1 MSLTATDECTM
12 KTMTLRNVPE
22 DLARELER
30 EKRRRGKSLN
40 QVAIDLM
47 KQALG
52 LNSGGRRSNGLAQL
66 AGSWDREE
74 LEEFE
79 RATAQF
85 EQIDE
90 ELWS

>member
-1 MSLTATDECTM
+1 MHKKNAM

-30 EKRRRGKSLN
+30 EKQRRGKSLN
-40 QVAIDLM
+40 QLAIDLM
-47 KQALG
+47 KESLG
-52 LNSGGRRSNGLAQL
+52 LGGEAPRSNGLAKL
-66 AGSWDREE
+66 AGSWSEDDLR
-74 LEEFE
+74 EFE

>member
-1 MSLTATDECTM
+1 M
-12 KTMTLRNVPE
+12 KTMTLRNIPA

-30 EKRRRGKSLN
+30 EKARRGESLN

-47 KQALG
+47 KKALG
-52 LNSGGRRSNGLAQL
+52 LGASGRRSNGLAEL
-66 AGSWDREE
+66 AGRWSASE
-74 LEEFE
+74 LEAFQ

-85 EQIDE
+85 EQVDE

>member
-1 MSLTATDECTM
+1 M
-12 KTMTLRNVPE
+12 KTMTLRNIPT

-30 EKRRRGKSLN
+30 EKTRRGESLN

-47 KQALG
+47 KEALG
-52 LNSGGRRSNGLAQL
+52 LGRGGRRSNGLGGL
-66 AGSWDREE
+66 AGKWSAGE
-74 LEEFE
+74 LEAFE

-85 EQIDE
+85 EQVDE